1 MVAVGKWGKPS
12 KQRKSEKCKSLV
24 FFQVYSKV
32 LENLDEMD
40 NFLQKYN
47 LYKVISVETGS

>member
-12 KQRKSEKCKSLV
+12 KQRKSEKCKSL
-24 FFQVYSKV
+24 FFSQVYSKV

-40 NFLQKYN
+40 NFSRKIQL
-47 LYKVISVETGS
+47 I